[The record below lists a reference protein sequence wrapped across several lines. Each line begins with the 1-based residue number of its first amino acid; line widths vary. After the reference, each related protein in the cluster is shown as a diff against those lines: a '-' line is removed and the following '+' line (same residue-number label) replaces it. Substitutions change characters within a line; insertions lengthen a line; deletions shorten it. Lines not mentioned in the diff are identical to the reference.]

1 MGLTPSLAGWKTAL
15 KHSTRIKPVVV
26 RHEQATSFMTCGYAV
41 YSNRLSMRFAT
52 AGLGAFN
59 LFSGLAIAISDL
71 LPDSAI
77 VLADAAAHL
86 AWLGYFL
93 QLKRGQHYRKFGI
106 FGPIGLDRERCAVGT
121 KIAFPERLMI
131 VGCGDGCHLL
141 SALPLHLHLRAA
153 RRFPRIAMR
162 CTRPSICQQRR
173 HRDAA

>member
-1 MGLTPSLAGWKTAL
+1 
-15 KHSTRIKPVVV
+15 
-26 RHEQATSFMTCGYAV
+26 MTCGYAV

-131 VGCGDGCHLL
+131 VGCGDGCFTYIYERHGV
-141 SALPLHLHLRAA
+141 SRALRCDVRA
-153 RRFPRIAMR
+153 PQSVNSGD
-162 CTRPSICQQRR
+162 TETQRD
-173 HRDAA
+173 HRWLWHVS